1 MVMGKTKQKTYREY
15 SREYREFM
23 KSQQKLF
30 FDRFLTPTFNS
41 CLEKALEEKTISQ
54 EDYEK
59 FKNPTWKT
67 IPLDWVD
74 NKHKEKNKNDSSKR

>member
-1 MVMGKTKQKTYREY
+1 MGKTKQKTYREY

-23 KSQQKLF
+23 KYQQKLF
-30 FDRFLTPTFNS
+30 FGRFLNPTFNGW
-41 CLEKALEEKTISQ
+41 LEKSLADGLISQ

-59 FKNPTWKT
+59 LKSPTWET